1 MASVPR
7 NAQVFTYTPAERQA
21 LRQLRQ
27 RYQRKEEVWSPGELA
42 HLRFVRWL
50 YLTRRLLP

>member
-1 MASVPR
+1 MASVSGNPR
-7 NAQVFTYTPAERQA
+7 VLTYTPAERQA

-27 RYQRKEEVWSPGELA
+27 QYRQHEEVWGPRELD

>member
-7 NAQVFTYTPAERQA
+7 NAQVFTYTPAERHA

-27 RYQRKEEVWSPGELA
+27 RYQRQEEIWSPGELA

-50 YLTRRLLP
+50 YRTRRFLP